1 MENLVKIFDSQ
12 TPVGCAEICKAALN
26 EGLNV
31 GQTFGEILNGWIDK
45 LFDAIKTK

>member
-1 MENLVKIFDSQ
+1 MESVEKIFESQ
-12 TPVGCAEICKAALN
+12 TPASRTEICKAALR

>member
-1 MENLVKIFDSQ
+1 MESLEKIIDSQ
-12 TPVGCAEICKAALN
+12 TSISQAEICKAALR

-45 LFDAIKTK
+45 LYDSIKTK

>member
-1 MENLVKIFDSQ
+1 MENLEKVFDSPPASR
-12 TPVGCAEICKAALN
+12 TEICKAALS

-31 GQTFGEILNGWIDK
+31 GLTFGEILNGWIDK